1 MIWFLMISDLQR
13 KGFWSSLILQIAEHK
28 NSTFSIWMWV
38 FKLGF
43 NLNLGF
49 YIRLLLAF
57 NTSFNFIWKKK
68 CFEVYCFKIK
78 CIRKDYR
85 LKQMLHPYF
94 VYAAGIEHICVATI
108 HVYCDDWP
116 LASHPRAVWWE
127 L

>member
-1 MIWFLMISDLQR
+1 M
-13 KGFWSSLILQIAEHK
+13 
-28 NSTFSIWMWV
+28 

-49 YIRLLLAF
+49 YIRLLLAL
-57 NTSFNFIWKKK
+57 TPVLILSEKK

-94 VYAAGIEHICVATI
+94 VYAAGIEHICVGTI
-108 HVYCDDWP
+108 YCDD
-116 LASHPRAVWWE
+116 
-127 L
+127 